1 MKELRPI
8 KESGSAEDFEKE
20 ALIQRFRGC
29 SSSAE
34 EIISRF
40 TFYTQLLNNGNFV
53 DAASGYRPG
62 GESHKP
68 ARKAIDEGPWQ
79 KIIAYEQRKACS
91 YRDMGRWE
99 DL

>member
-29 SSSAE
+29 SSSGKNYNNESKIVRRFRTSSAAE

-53 DAASGYRPG
+53 DAASGKTLPTLDPCIG
-62 GESHKP
+62 GVIANIAES
-68 ARKAIDEGPWQ
+68 R
-79 KIIAYEQRKACS
+79 C
-91 YRDMGRWE
+91 
-99 DL
+99 